1 MLEETYLFQFFA
13 ELSFFFESDVLEG
26 CAVGTKVETYQLH
39 DTFAAHD
46 VAAEMADDVDDL
58 LRIVL

>member
-1 MLEETYLFQFFA
+1 MPE
-13 ELSFFFESDVLEG
+13 
-26 CAVGTKVETYQLH
+26 VETYQLH